1 MTADKAEYIISTIT
15 QRFCTDKVRREE
27 ALRDVLAICNPGKDS
42 KSIDSI
48 ARSVPE
54 LPADIY
60 RKWAAMFAQRLYETV
75 APEQID
81 DLCLGTPESV
91 ATLTL
96 VFVMFMESERM
107 EKQVA
112 MDLQEYS
119 QQTPSETVH

>member
-1 MTADKAEYIISTIT
+1 MTTDKTEYIISTIT
-15 QRFCTDKVRREE
+15 QRFCTDKERREE
-27 ALRDVLAICNPGKDS
+27 ALRDVLAISNPGKDS
-42 KSIDSI
+42 KSIESI

-60 RKWAAMFAQRLYETV
+60 RTWAAMFAQRLYETV
-75 APEQID
+75 APDQID

-91 ATLTL
+91 ATLAL

-112 MDLQEYS
+112 MDLQEYN
-119 QQTPSETVH
+119 QQTSSETVH